1 MTILSRISRPTLA
14 LIGAN
19 LVVALI
25 VAAQLLY
32 PSRAVSAIDTPPT
45 DGSAALPDF
54 GDTTLNQPRFADL
67 VDMVDR
73 PLFFVARRM
82 PEPPAEKPAAPP
94 MPLRLKLEGVA
105 IAGGSRVAVL
115 RNLNGNTLLQLAEG
129 DSHDGWT
136 LESVS
141 SAAASF
147 KRGEQVT
154 ELPLDP
160 AAGGRRQ

>member
-82 PEPPAEKPAAPP
+82 PEPPA
-94 MPLRLKLEGVA
+94 LRLKLEGVA